1 MIGRAILCGLVYL
14 FGVSSSAVLAE
25 ANTVGT
31 AIVDG
36 RKATLYSDKTWD
48 FADAKEIAEGCAVVA
63 KVMAFCGSPEIW
75 TETNPP
81 NKLIARQYRYDAGNY
96 AQIIVEAIGSDQ
108 GVTADLMRNAI
119 LTNAGSALGVPAS
132 EVPII
137 DVWKTEID
145 KSKGEALAFSVTV
158 SGTPVVFVTTFVI
171 TNNTSVQATTF
182 NISQELTNDHR
193 TLHALF
199 LKNLRFRKAV
209 EN

>member
-1 MIGRAILCGLVYL
+1 MIGRTALCGLIFL
-14 FGVSSSAVLAE
+14 IGASSSAVLAD

-48 FADAKEIAEGCAVVA
+48 FADAEEISEGCVVVA
-63 KVMAFCGSPEIW
+63 KVMEFCGSSEIW
-75 TETNPP
+75 TETSPP
-81 NKLIARQYRYDAGNY
+81 NKLIAKQYRYDAANY

-119 LTNAGSALGVPAS
+119 LTNAGSASGVPAS

-137 DVWKTEID
+137 DVWKTEIG
-145 KSKGEALAFSVTV
+145 KSKGEALAFSATIN
-158 SGTPVVFVTTFVI
+158 GTPVVFVTTFVI
-171 TNNTSVQATTF
+171 TEDTSVQASTF
-182 NISQELTNDHR
+182 NISQELTEDHR
-193 TLHALF
+193 ALHALF
-199 LKNLRFRKAV
+199 LENLGFRKAV